1 MQTSLTRLTADDGT
15 RLVVH
20 IWLPEWLIDGSLLVA
35 EGAVD
40 IACEAQVAL
49 HDIAALVPIVHE
61 AGGTFT
67 TATGDNAVATAQAEG
82 TASTLATNG
91 TLHRSVITQLT
102 PE

>member
-1 MQTSLTRLTADDGT
+1 MGLEQSFLSL
-15 RLVVH
+15 VH
-20 IWLPEWLIDGSLLVA
+20 AVNRSRAYGDFWSYCLVA

-49 HDIAALVPIVHE
+49 HDIAALVPLVHE

-67 TATGDNAVATAQAEG
+67 TAAGDDAVATAQAEG

-91 TLHRSVITQLT
+91 TLHRSVISQLA